1 MLKYFLGI
9 FCLYDNIKSTERDVL
24 MAGSRLQGHPRKI
37 KLEKIYRTYLDRT
50 LKKVSNTK

>member
-37 KLEKIYRTYLDRT
+37 KLEKIYRTYLDGT
-50 LKKVSNTK
+50 LKKVSITK